1 MEQNKDEEVKKLS
14 CRIERI
20 HKTGI
25 ELLKEMQDAGKI
37 DVAFELERILGEEFR
52 SAVLKI
58 IEEKDWTQLQK
69 DQILSYKFKGKN
81 ILEWELEC
89 QKANGYDENGHPS
102 WYAPH
107 TAMLD
112 AFTWAKILFLTE
124 EQLNN

>member
-1 MEQNKDEEVKKLS
+1 MEQNKGEEAKKLS

-20 HKTGI
+20 HKTDI
-25 ELLKEMQDAGKI
+25 EFLKEMQDAGKI

-52 SAVLKI
+52 SALLNM

-69 DQILSYKFKGKN
+69 DQILSYRFKGKN
-81 ILEWELEC
+81 VLEWELEC
-89 QKANGYDENGHPS
+89 QKAKGYDENGHPS
-102 WYAPH
+102 WYVPH

-112 AFTWAKILFLTE
+112 AFTWAKISYLTE